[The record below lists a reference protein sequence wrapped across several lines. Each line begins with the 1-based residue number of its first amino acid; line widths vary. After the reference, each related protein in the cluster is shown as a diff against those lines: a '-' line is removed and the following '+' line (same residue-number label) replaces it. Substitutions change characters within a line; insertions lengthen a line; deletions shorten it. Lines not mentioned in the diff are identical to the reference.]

1 MKNVLKSISKDERK
15 EISKRLLIGL
25 ILVITA
31 LIMTVF
37 ALMINTAKA
46 NVLTNYALTVFG
58 LWTSVSLIFIS
69 VYIYLLWSHDKR
81 EIALPLGSTC
91 GIAFVTIVIT
101 TLTSCVMS
109 KYINV
114 YSLTFLFAMFLGS
127 SLINKRSGFV
137 ISIASIFTFL
147 LTRIAVYNIDK
158 VNIFDADL
166 ILSTSIAFISILLTM
181 VVLKKNFTRF
191 KLVGIALIIST
202 VLAAITLLSVLI
214 IHQDVAEV
222 FTLAGFQL
230 AGNVIAVAL
239 FCATLP
245 IFEVS
250 FHSWTDF
257 RLAEIC
263 SFNNPLIRR
272 LSEEA
277 PGTYTHSIAV
287 ANLMENCA
295 VALNLNP
302 FMARACGYYHDI
314 GKLSRPQMFVENQK
328 DGYNP
333 HDELIPEVSA
343 SMIIQHTSQGVEILK
358 KAKMPLTVIN
368 AAAEHH
374 GDSEVQYFYLKA
386 QVITEGKLDDEKYC
400 YDGPRPTSKYS
411 AMLMICDSIEAISR
425 AKTFTDAED
434 LEKTVGGVIKDRLLD
449 GQFDNCDITMLDLRL
464 IKETVCQ
471 VLPANMHSRID
482 YNKAKENR

>member
-1 MKNVLKSISKDERK
+1 MKKIFKSISTDERK
-15 EISKRLLIGL
+15 AISKKLLIGL

-37 ALMINTAKA
+37 ALMINTTKA

-58 LWTSVSLIFIS
+58 LWTSISLIFIS
-69 VYIYLLWSHDKR
+69 VYVYILWSYSKR
-81 EIALPLGSTC
+81 QIAMPLGSAC

-101 TLTSCVMS
+101 TLTSCVTS
-109 KYINV
+109 KYING
-114 YSLTFLFAMFLGS
+114 YALTFLFAMLLCS
-127 SLINKRSGFV
+127 CLINKKAGFV
-137 ISIASIFTFL
+137 VSIASIFTFL
-147 LTRIAVYNIDK
+147 LTRVAVYDIDK
-158 VNIFDADL
+158 SNVFDIDL
-166 ILSTSIAFISILLTM
+166 ILSINIAFISILITM
-181 VVLKKNFTRF
+181 VILKKNFTRF
-191 KLVGIALIIST
+191 KLVGVSIIIS
-202 VLAAITLLSVLI
+202 VILAVITLLTVLI
-214 IHQDVAEV
+214 IHEDVAVV
-222 FTLAGFQL
+222 FTLAGYQL
-230 AGNVIAVAL
+230 AGSVIAVAL

-245 IFEVS
+245 IFEVT

-358 KAKMPLTVIN
+358 KARMPLTVIN

-400 YDGPRPTSKYS
+400 YDGPRPTNKYS

-434 LEKTVGGVIKDRLLD
+434 LERTVGGVIKDRLLD

-464 IKETVCQ
+464 IKETICQ

>member
-1 MKNVLKSISKDERK
+1 MKKQLITIPK
-15 EISKRLLIGL
+15 EKRTLLTKRLLIAL

-31 LIMTVF
+31 FMLTVF

-46 NVLTNYALTVFG
+46 NVLSNYSLNVFALGV
-58 LWTSVSLIFIS
+58 SISLIFIS
-69 VYIYLLWSHDKR
+69 VYIYILWSFDKR
-81 EIALPLGSTC
+81 EIALPLGSVC
-91 GIAFVTIVIT
+91 GIAFSTMVIT
-101 TLTSCVMS
+101 ILTACALS
-109 KYINV
+109 KYFNV
-114 YSLTFLFAMFLGS
+114 YSLTFMFATLLCS
-127 SLINKRSGFV
+127 SLINKRVGFIV
-137 ISIASIFTFL
+137 SITSIFAFL
-147 LTRIAVYNIDK
+147 LTRIAVFSIDK
-158 VNIFDADL
+158 TNVFDTDL
-166 ILSTSIAFISILLTM
+166 IISVSIAFLTVLLTM
-181 VVLKKNFTRF
+181 VILKKNFTRF
-191 KLVGIALIIST
+191 KLVG
-202 VLAAITLLSVLI
+202 VSVLI
-214 IHQDVAEV
+214 AIVSAIMTLLIILIKHQSAVEV
-222 FTLAGFQL
+222 FTFAGYQL
-230 AGNVIAVAL
+230 AGNIISLAF
-239 FCATLP
+239 FCAVLP
-245 IFEVS
+245 IFEVT

-263 SFNNPLIRR
+263 SFNNPLIKR

-277 PGTYTHSIAV
+277 SGTYTHSIAV

-295 VALNLNP
+295 VALGLNP

-314 GKLSRPQMFVENQK
+314 GKLARPQMFVENQK

-343 SMIIQHTSQGVEILK
+343 SMIIRHTSQGVDILK

-425 AKTFTDAED
+425 AKTFIDSED
-434 LEKTVGGVIKDRLLD
+434 LEQTVGGVIKDRLLD
-449 GQFDNCDITMLDLRL
+449 GQFDNCDITMLDLRI
-464 IKETVCQ
+464 IKETICQ